1 MTDSNLIHVLDTE
14 ARANAPASVGV
25 YPNHQPEN
33 SMGKLGAF
41 ALGVVIGA
49 VGVVVTAAIII
60 EDVAASDIRSNPKSI
75 DPHVVVDIA

>member
-49 VGVVVTAAIII
+49 VGVVVTAAII

-75 DPHVVVDIA
+75 DPHAVVDIA

>member
-1 MTDSNLIHVLDTE
+1 MTDRNLIHVPHTE

-49 VGVVVTAAIII
+49 VGVVVTAAII
-60 EDVAASDIRSNPKSI
+60 EDVAASDIRSTPKSI
-75 DPHVVVDIA
+75 DPHAVVDIA

>member
-33 SMGKLGAF
+33 SMGKLEAF

-49 VGVVVTAAIII
+49 VGVVVTAAII
-60 EDVAASDIRSNPKSI
+60 EDVADSDIRSTPKSI
-75 DPHVVVDIA
+75 DPHAVVDIA